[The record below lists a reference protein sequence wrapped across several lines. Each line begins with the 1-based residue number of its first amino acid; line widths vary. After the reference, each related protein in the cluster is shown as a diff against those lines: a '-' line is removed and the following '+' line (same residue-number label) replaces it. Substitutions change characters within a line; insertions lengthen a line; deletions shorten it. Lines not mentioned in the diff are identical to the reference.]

1 MDNAPASTFVPAT
14 VAASPSPSSSRPI
27 RVPVVAT
34 RDPSNGDAGP
44 LRIMMNHAPPDD
56 AEARRAVYETLVQDA
71 GLEVDRGYNV
81 IILEPRLFST
91 VVTKY
96 EEPPRREEPPPT
108 VQPSRKR
115 IYEAHE
121 SSALRMTICVQN
133 DAYVVPPLLPSPR
146 RRLRAR
152 PHLQST
158 GRPLCAVRRRATH
171 HARTKGPPP
180 SNGARGKGQ
189 VKDFLHSDST

>member
-44 LRIMMNHAPPDD
+44 LRIMMNHAPPED

-121 SSALRMTICVQN
+121 SSALRMTVCVQN
-133 DAYVVPPLLPSPR
+133 DLYVVPPLLPSRRGGVCVLDLTYNQLADLYQQCADALRIMHEPKV
-146 RRLRAR
+146 RRLVVA
-152 PHLQST
+152 LEE
-158 GRPLCAVRRRATH
+158 
-171 HARTKGPPP
+171 
-180 SNGARGKGQ
+180 
-189 VKDFLHSDST
+189 KDK